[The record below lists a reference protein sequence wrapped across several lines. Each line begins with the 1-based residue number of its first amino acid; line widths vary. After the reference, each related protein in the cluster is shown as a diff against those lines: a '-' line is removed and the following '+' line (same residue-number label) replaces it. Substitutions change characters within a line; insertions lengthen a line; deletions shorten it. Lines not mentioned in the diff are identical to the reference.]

1 MGFRSSRRSQ
11 TQETEAGRQTARHRQ
26 STTQQEFSTGAIW
39 TTDTDRAEQH
49 FGMQIPDDRTLQ
61 RLQIAEDTHGPQV
74 HDWVDEGMPAE
85 ILGKT
90 RDMEAF
96 RQRQAERPS
105 EVPTNIERQNKRSVQ
120 RSEKA
125 AVDTGAAGET
135 GVPEPVRDVLSSTGR
150 SLDASIQRAM
160 EDRMGD
166 SFGDVQIH
174 TGSTAAAA
182 CESINARAFTVGSHI
197 AFNSGEYDPESPE
210 GQHVLAHELA
220 HVRQQTGGAVSMLP
234 QEDMELEVDPDPA
247 LEREAEET
255 AQQVMQGGELGIQR
269 MADTEVHVQR
279 FGGIASSAVGMA
291 ETAYNAFKQS
301 KQAQKDQQQA
311 RADSFGSMGSAD
323 GDIEG
328 RVAALED
335 DVSQLGSYVAEQ
347 VAPEEGL
354 RDRLT
359 GAVSQEGAKEGLKIT
374 AGGLLTSYTALKT
387 KDPEF
392 AMASAM
398 TAQAGVETLSSQ
410 AQYAGPMVPDIGS
423 GKLGDIKSSIEEMI
437 DKHIRQRI
445 NGPEFGGETKF
456 GGE

>member
-1 MGFRSSRRSQ
+1 
-11 TQETEAGRQTARHRQ
+11 
-26 STTQQEFSTGAIW
+26 
-39 TTDTDRAEQH
+39 
-49 FGMQIPDDRTLQ
+49 
-61 RLQIAEDTHGPQV
+61 
-74 HDWVDEGMPAE
+74 
-85 ILGKT
+85 
-90 RDMEAF
+90 
-96 RQRQAERPS
+96 
-105 EVPTNIERQNKRSVQ
+105 
-120 RSEKA
+120 
-125 AVDTGAAGET
+125 
-135 GVPEPVRDVLSSTGR
+135 
-150 SLDASIQRAM
+150 
-160 EDRMGD
+160 
-166 SFGDVQIH
+166 
-174 TGSTAAAA
+174 
-182 CESINARAFTVGSHI
+182 
-197 AFNSGEYDPESPE
+197 
-210 GQHVLAHELA
+210 
-220 HVRQQTGGAVSMLP
+220 MLP